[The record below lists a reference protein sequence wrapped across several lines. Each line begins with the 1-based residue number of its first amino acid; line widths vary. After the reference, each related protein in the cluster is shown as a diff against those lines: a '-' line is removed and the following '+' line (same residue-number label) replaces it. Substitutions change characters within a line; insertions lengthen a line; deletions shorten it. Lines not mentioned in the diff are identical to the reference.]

1 MSLTTPC
8 KKFEED
14 RGPRRLD
21 DNYRNNRGENT
32 HSIFEAQER
41 DLPPLPD
48 EDEHANH
55 EMTQLNIRRV
65 GPQDVSHA
73 HSFAVP
79 LKPSSPLLPH
89 SLATP
94 STHDLVFPTYRPR
107 TSSLRPRLRLETGW
121 DSSKQP
127 STWAASHTSV
137 SFASHKSSP
146 TADASRQHKYP
157 SHEDLAYR
165 DTSSIPDAKDPGT
178 VKPAPVNCR
187 FLSAVRLPKLPA
199 IARTAQT
206 KRAVSQSSV
215 VNSIVAKPFMRSD
228 PTNPLHGITVTVH
241 RQHLVSEPMPG
252 FRSPSTASL
261 QSESTV
267 SALALDKPLPTP
279 VQDLTRDLPALPAS
293 SDDPVAVDAIAVDDP
308 SILESESNSL
318 PSVPPTTS
326 LHASRRPK
334 RRKRYRSN
342 PVPASRA

>member
-8 KKFEED
+8 KRIEED

-21 DNYRNNRGENT
+21 TNNRGEYP

-55 EMTQLNIRRV
+55 EMTQRDRRL
-65 GPQDVSHA
+65 GPLDVPHA
-73 HSFAVP
+73 HFFAVP

-89 SLATP
+89 SFAPP

-107 TSSLRPRLRLETGW
+107 TSSLRPKLRLETGW

-137 SFASHKSSP
+137 STASQKSGLA
-146 TADASRQHKYP
+146 TDASRQAIQA
-157 SHEDLAYR
+157 DLPYHHA
-165 DTSSIPDAKDPGT
+165 SSIPDVKAPRT
-178 VKPAPVNCR
+178 VKPAPVSCR
-187 FLSAVRLPKLPA
+187 LLSAVRLPKLPA

-206 KRAVSQSSV
+206 KRAISHSSV

-228 PTNPLHGITVTVH
+228 PMNPLHGITVTVH

-267 SALALDKPLPTP
+267 SALALDKPLPTL

-293 SDDPVAVDAIAVDDP
+293 SDDTIAVDAVAVDAP
-308 SILESESNSL
+308 SVLESESDSL
-318 PSVPPTTS
+318 SSVLPMTALP
-326 LHASRRPK
+326 ASRRPK
-334 RRKRYRSN
+334 RRKRYISN
-342 PVPASRA
+342 PVTASRA